1 MRNPALISPVQDLD
15 RHITETLGV
24 QSQRELVRAIG
35 DGARGKVSPRQ
46 TWGYAW
52 PYWRANVGASGDNT
66 YLMRVGT
73 PSGDAAWAMT
83 ASVLIPM
90 PAAGVITGGALW
102 SSEARTAGTA
112 TLRVR
117 VIDSAGTTD
126 RDITDCVLNAST
138 TQAMSSLLLDST
150 IRFAKGATIEARI
163 VTVSWTPT
171 TADMGALIFTEFDI
185 V

>member
-1 MRNPALISPVQDLD
+1 MKNPALINPVADLD

-35 DGARGKVSPRQ
+35 DGARGKITARQ

-52 PYWRANVGASGDNT
+52 PYWRANVGASGDAT

-73 PSGDAAWAMT
+73 PSSDSAWAMT

-90 PAAGVITGGALW
+90 PQAGIITGGALW
-102 SSEARTAGTA
+102 SSEARTGGTA

-126 RDITDCVLNAST
+126 RDIVDCVLNATT
-138 TQAMSSLLLDST
+138 TQAMSALLIDSS

-163 VTVSWTPT
+163 VTASTFGPT
-171 TADMGALIFTEFDI
+171 SADMGALVFTEFDL
-185 V
+185 